1 MTLNPL
7 TMQNEKFANFRESS
21 TACLLWYA
29 YFRTFR
35 IFEIS
40 LSVQKLC
47 KIFSF
52 PVFLTVRAYLKSY
65 FYQNYSAYR
74 TFYAESRSVGIF
86 EISFTVQKL

>member
-1 MTLNPL
+1 M
-7 TMQNEKFANFRESS
+7 MKNEKFADFRETS
-21 TACLLWYA
+21 TAFSSKFA
-29 YFRTFR
+29 EFRTFR

-40 LSVQKLC
+40 LSVQKLW
-47 KIFSF
+47 KNFSF

-74 TFYAESRSVGIF
+74 TFYAESTSVGIF